1 MISPLAYVDSAAKI
15 GKNVTIQPF
24 AFIEGNVEIGDDCI
38 IMSGAKILHGTRMGK
53 GNKVHH
59 NAVLGAEPQD
69 FHYTGENSMLIIG
82 DNNDIR
88 ENVVVS
94 RATHAGSATRI
105 GNENYLMDGVHLC
118 HDVQIGNHCV
128 LGIKT
133 TVAGECQ
140 IDDCTIL
147 SSNVILHQYC
157 HIGSWVLIQ
166 AGCRISKDVP
176 PYIIMN
182 GNPAEYHGIN
192 AAVLQHKHQVT
203 ERVLRHIVNA
213 YRLVYQGNFSVQDA
227 LQKIEDQV
235 PVSDEIHNIINF
247 IKAVDQVV
255 PGFASYETLLYS
267 PELKFYSNRVKMDA
281 DLNTN
286 IRRLHCLGDSSGWT
300 RGLMMASVMGV
311 LMGRSIADRYE
322 K

>member
-1 MISPLAYVDSAAKI
+1 MISPLAYVDPEAKL
-15 GKNVTIQPF
+15 GKNVTVLPF
-24 AFIEGNVEIGDDCI
+24 AYIEKNVEIGDDCV
-38 IMSGAKILHGTRMGK
+38 IMSYASILQGTKMGK
-53 GNKVHH
+53 GNKVHQ

-69 FHYTGENSMLIIG
+69 FHYTGEESSLIIG

-88 ENVVVS
+88 ENVVIS
-94 RATHAGSATRI
+94 RATFAGNATKI
-105 GNENYLMDGVHLC
+105 GNGNYLMDKVHLC
-118 HDVQIGNHCV
+118 HDVQINNNCV
-128 LGIKT
+128 VGIGT
-133 TVAGECQ
+133 TIAGECTL
-140 IDDCTIL
+140 DDCVIL
-147 SSNVILHQYC
+147 SGNVTLHQYC

-235 PVSDEIHNIINF
+235 PMSDEIHNIINF
-247 IKAVDQVV
+247 IKNSK
-255 PGFASYETLLYS
+255 GI
-267 PELKFYSNRVKMDA
+267 VK
-281 DLNTN
+281 
-286 IRRLHCLGDSSGWT
+286 
-300 RGLMMASVMGV
+300 
-311 LMGRSIADRYE
+311 
-322 K
+322 

>member
-69 FHYTGENSMLIIG
+69 FHYTGESSMLIIG

-235 PVSDEIHNIINF
+235 PMSDEIHNIINF

-286 IRRLHCLGDSSGWT
+286 IRRLHCPGDFSGWT
-300 RGLMMASVMGV
+300 RGRMTASVMGV
-311 LMGRSIADRYE
+311 LMGREIIRQE
-322 K
+322 NI